1 MDNSQKTQVQKCNED
16 IISVVAVELALPDKL
31 IREVVQAQ
39 SAFTKQIMNENAL
52 ESVLW
57 PKFGRVRV
65 KVKRLDAILY
75 KIGNKTN

>member
-1 MDNSQKTQVQKCNED
+1 MDNSQKNQIQKCNED

-75 KIGNKTN
+75 KIGNKIN

>member
-75 KIGNKTN
+75 KIGNKIN